1 MKLGGEIS
9 VAKSML
15 RVAGQANK
23 RLLWIFFRNFISRNI
38 KGMARFER
46 RMAKGEPF
54 FPAFVMIS
62 LTNECNLSC
71 SGCWVAQTIPPKR
84 LSLKQLDGIIESGK
98 RNGSYFFGILGG
110 EPLLYPGLFEIFEKH
125 KDCYFQ
131 LFTNGIGL
139 NEDIASRIKKVGN
152 VTPLISIEG
161 LEKESD
167 NRRNDN
173 DVFRR
178 TLAGLE
184 NCVKEGII
192 TGAAASICK
201 SNFNELVSR
210 DYLEFLASKKV
221 AYMWYY
227 MYRPAGADPK
237 PENALSEEQVL
248 KLREFLV
255 DQRRDS
261 PIMIIETYWDADGKA
276 LCPGAMGMSHHIGP
290 SGAVE
295 FCPPLQLAKEFI
307 NDEGSNLESIF
318 NNSAFLAYLRE
329 EIPKISRG
337 CILLENP
344 ELLKK
349 IAIEQG
355 AIDSN
360 IKQRF
365 MDELGNMRPLPGHD
379 IPGKEIPE
387 KSRLYRFIK
396 KRYFFGFGAYG

>member
-1 MKLGGEIS
+1 MKLKGDIA
-9 VAKSML
+9 VVKSML
-15 RVAGQANK
+15 RVARKANK
-23 RLLWIFFRNFISRNI
+23 RLLWIFFRNFILRNMR
-38 KGMARFER
+38 GMARFEK
-46 RMAKGEPF
+46 RMAKGKPF

-71 SGCWVAQTIPPKR
+71 SGCWVAQTVPPKR
-84 LSLKQLDGIIESGK
+84 LSLSQLDGVIESSK

-125 KDCYFQ
+125 SDCYFQ
-131 LFTNGIGL
+131 LFTNGL
-139 NEDIASRIKKVGN
+139 ELSEDIAKRIKKVGN

-167 NRRNDN
+167 KRRNDDN
-173 DVFRR
+173 VFKR
-178 TLAGLE
+178 TLTGLD
-184 NCVKEGII
+184 NCIKEGII

-201 SNFNELVSR
+201 GNFEELVSR
-210 DYLEFLASKKV
+210 DYLEFLASKNV

-227 MYRPAGADPK
+227 IYRPVGANPN
-237 PENALSEEQVL
+237 PENALTEEQIL
-248 KLREFLV
+248 EFRKFLV
-255 DQRRDS
+255 DQRLDS
-261 PIMIIETYWDADGKA
+261 PVMIIETYWDSDGKA

-295 FCPPLQLAKEFI
+295 FCPPLQVAKEFI
-307 NDEGSNLESIF
+307 NEDGSNLEDIF
-318 NNSAFLAYLRE
+318 NNSVFLKDLRE
-329 EIPKISRG
+329 LTSKSSRG

-344 ELLKK
+344 ELLSKFSM
-349 IAIEQG
+349 EQG
-355 AIDSN
+355 ANDSN

-365 MDELGNMRPLPGHD
+365 LKELESMRPLPGHN

-387 KSRLYRFIK
+387 KSRIYRFIK

>member
-1 MKLGGEIS
+1 M
-9 VAKSML
+9 
-15 RVAGQANK
+15 R
-23 RLLWIFFRNFISRNI
+23 
-38 KGMARFER
+38 GMARFER
-46 RMAKGEPF
+46 RMAKGKSF

-71 SGCWVAQTIPPKR
+71 SGCWVAQTIPPKK
-84 LSLKQLDGIIESGK
+84 LSLKQLDGIIESSK

-110 EPLLYPGLFEIFEKH
+110 EPLLYPGLFEVFEKH
-125 KDCYFQ
+125 GDCYFQ
-131 LFTNGIGL
+131 LFTNGIEL
-139 NEDIASRIKKVGN
+139 NEDITKRIKKMGN

-167 NRRNDN
+167 IRRNDS

-178 TLAGLE
+178 TLTGLD

-201 SNFNELVSR
+201 GNFDELVSR
-210 DYLEFLASKKV
+210 EYLEFLAGKNV

-227 MYRPAGADPK
+227 IYRPVGANPD
-237 PENALSEEQVL
+237 PENALTEEQIL
-248 KLREFLV
+248 KFRRFLV
-255 DQRRDS
+255 EQRLDS

-295 FCPPLQLAKEFI
+295 FCPPLQLAKEFV
-307 NDEGSNLESIF
+307 NDDGTNLEEIF
-318 NNSAFLAYLRE
+318 NNSVFLAELRE
-329 EIPKISRG
+329 LTSKSSRG

-344 ELLKK
+344 ELLKEFAVK
-349 IAIEQG
+349 QE

-365 MDELGNMRPLPGHD
+365 LDELGKMRPLPGHN
-379 IPGKEIPE
+379 IPEKEIPE
-387 KSRLYRFIK
+387 KSRIYRFIK